1 MTVNVDNSNGMN
13 NSNQRLLLTTKM
25 AAIVE
30 AERTI
35 SNVSL
40 NERDLSGS
48 ERIFHG
54 VTHKPQLFAFL
65 YNKRYANLN
74 NLLPAAVELRDS
86 RKKLAYAILVL
97 LAFYLLVG
105 RFAELICNAFG
116 FAYPAYASVKAI
128 RTPNK
133 EDDTQWLM
141 YWTVFATFSIVD
153 FMLSGIANSFST
165 YWLLKATFLLYL
177 YVPNS
182 NGTQLL
188 FYNIVNPAI
197 SAIDSFINSYERK
210 QFNEI

>member
-1 MTVNVDNSNGMN
+1 
-13 NSNQRLLLTTKM
+13 M
-25 AAIVE
+25 ATLVE
-30 AERTI
+30 ADRRL

-40 NERDLSGS
+40 DERDLSGS

-65 YNKRYANLN
+65 CNKRYANLN
-74 NLLPAAVELRDS
+74 NLLPPVELKAS
-86 RKKLAYAILVL
+86 REQLVYVILVL
-97 LAFYLLVG
+97 LAFYLLFG
-105 RFAELICNAFG
+105 CFAELICNVFG

-153 FMLSGIANSFST
+153 SMVSVITNSLPI
-165 YWLLKATFLLYL
+165 YWLLKAAFLLYL

-182 NGTQLL
+182 NGTQML
-188 FYNIVNPAI
+188 FYNIVNPII
-197 SAIDSFINSYERK
+197 SVIDDFINSSYQSKR
-210 QFNEI
+210 FNEFKNNHRYRLI

>member
-1 MTVNVDNSNGMN
+1 
-13 NSNQRLLLTTKM
+13 M
-25 AAIVE
+25 AAIV
-30 AERTI
+30 ADRTL

-65 YNKRYANLN
+65 YNKRVANLN
-74 NLLPAAVELRDS
+74 NLLPTVELKNNREQLVYVI
-86 RKKLAYAILVL
+86 LAI
-97 LAFYLLVG
+97 LAFYLLLG
-105 RFAELICNAFG
+105 HFAELICNIFG

-153 FMLSGIANSFST
+153 SMISVITNSFPS
-165 YWLLKATFLLYL
+165 YWLFKAAFLLYL
-177 YVPNS
+177 YVPNG
-182 NGTQLL
+182 NGAQML
-188 FYNIVNPAI
+188 FYNIVNPTI
-197 SAIDSFINSYERK
+197 STIDDFINSYGWK
-210 QFNEI
+210 QFIKLNNNQLSNNFNEYNNYKKINE